1 MKNRSIIHIVDGVS
15 SRRAQLARIV
25 FAGGHHAEIYA
36 ELAELLAHAPA
47 EGVVVAYDEPSGGS
61 ISNLI
66 QAMARAGQWLP
77 VIAVSE
83 SPATDM
89 VVRAVRAGALDYIR
103 LPLEFAPFA
112 EAIAQVERVAHEQ
125 RVQRARAAAAR
136 QRVARLSRRE
146 LEVLN
151 RLVEGCSNKT
161 IARELEISP
170 RTVEIHRTKMMG
182 KLGARHAAEA
192 VRLCIDAASFREAA

>member
-1 MKNRSIIHIVDGVS
+1 MKNRSIIHIIDDVS
-15 SRRAQLARIV
+15 SRRAQLARLV

-47 EGVVVAYDEPSGGS
+47 EGLIIAYDEPSCGS
-61 ISNLI
+61 IPSLI

-89 VVRAVRAGALDYIR
+89 VVRAVRAGALDYIC
-103 LPLEFAPFA
+103 LPFEFAPLG

-125 RVQRARAAAAR
+125 RAQRTRAAAAR
-136 QRVARLSRRE
+136 QRVAQLSRRE
-146 LEVLN
+146 LE
-151 RLVEGCSNKT
+151 
-161 IARELEISP
+161 
-170 RTVEIHRTKMMG
+170 G
-182 KLGARHAAEA
+182 KHTPKAAA
-192 VRLCIDAASFREAA
+192 